1 MSESTGNGGRSAW
14 RMWLWRAGLLLGLVL
29 FANQIRIAWLAA
41 QQYPLSALSVPELLL
56 AFVAA
61 LGLSLF
67 QMLAWQSIMRY
78 LRVALSL
85 RATTEGFMISFLPRY
100 IPGTVWG
107 YLSRSQ
113 WLLQDYD
120 TPYGLSLSG
129 SVLEVIAILI
139 TAAACIGLTGF
150 PLVPAPWGSLVLGG
164 AVVLVAAGVLV
175 VPRIVAW
182 LGPRYARLAFPA
194 RPQAAAWVAA
204 LALTVPQWL
213 SYGASV
219 YFVTRSISH
228 GATVDFRT
236 SLLAASASWLVGFL
250 IVFVPSGIGVRE
262 SVMSAILVQV
272 AGTPPAL
279 AGLVAVVSRLILIL
293 GELTWIAIGFGLR
306 LAGRRAKT
314 AHPASRG
321 PN

>member
-1 MSESTGNGGRSAW
+1 MSESTGKSGRSAW
-14 RMWLWRAGLLLGLVL
+14 RVWLWRAGLLLGLVL
-29 FANQIRIAWLAA
+29 LANQIRIAWLAA
-41 QQYPLSALSVPELLL
+41 QQYPLSALSVPELVL
-56 AFVAA
+56 AFAAA
-61 LGLSLF
+61 LSLSLF
-67 QMLAWQSIMRY
+67 QMLAWQWIMRY
-78 LRVALSL
+78 LRVDLSL

-113 WLLQDYD
+113 WLLQDYG

-139 TAAACIGLTGF
+139 TAAAFVGLTGF
-150 PLVPAPWGSLVLGG
+150 PLVPAPWGPLVLAGT
-164 AVVLVAAGVLV
+164 VLLVAAGLLV
-175 VPRIVAW
+175 VPRIVTW

-194 RPQAAAWVAA
+194 RPQASAWVAA
-204 LALTVPQWL
+204 LAMTVPQWL

-228 GATVDFRT
+228 GTSVDFRT
-236 SLLAASASWLVGFL
+236 SLLAASASWLIGFL

-272 AGTPPAL
+272 GGAPPAL
-279 AGLVAVVSRLILIL
+279 AGLIAVVSRLVLVL
-293 GELTWIAIGFGLR
+293 AELTWIGIGFGLR
-306 LAGRRAKT
+306 VTRKRAKT
-314 AHPASRG
+314 ANPASPG
-321 PN
+321 SN